1 MKKLILYFLLLP
13 GIISIPG
20 WGQTT
25 GDYRSFLNGDWNVA
39 GNWQKYNGSAW
50 VAASEFPPVNGL
62 TKKVTILS
70 GHIIDATNS
79 ITSNSGTAEIVVAA
93 NGTLNMGTYG
103 IRGTSTST
111 RFNKVT
117 IDGTLNTNSLV
128 NATTFAVGA
137 SGTFVTSYV
146 GSSGWWHDSASG
158 PTTVTLDGILEFNGG
173 PSQVI
178 PGYSYSEIVLSG
190 TETVLITTGQVNV
203 TGNLTINSNA
213 ALEVKTLLNV
223 AGTISLHGILQ
234 ALPSSSID
242 VVNLNIYTINGLR
255 LQSDNI
261 TSASLIITG
270 VLNGDTNATG
280 SIQADL
286 SLPATS
292 WHYISPPVSS
302 VSTSLFSSGGVRNV
316 TLYDESYITTD
327 MNNGWVNYEG
337 YHYNT
342 STSLWELVTSKAWN
356 ALIGGYGYNYYNS
369 NAASY
374 SFNVNTNTLDTEV
387 TLKYGS
393 GGAGTPAVQ
402 GYNLIGNPFTSG
414 LDWDL
419 VVTDLLNTGKQGWDD
434 VEQAIY
440 FRNGGNLI
448 IYNGGVT
455 NPNSYN
461 EFGNFIPP
469 MQGFFIR
476 SAVNDFVLTLP
487 AASKVHTSN
496 LRYKGT
502 TIIPLVRLEIENSG
516 KTDQTVVRFD
526 DKATILYDNS
536 FDARKLFPDANLPS
550 IASSLGGI
558 DYSINGVPFP
568 VNSISIPLVIN
579 APSTGS
585 YVITAKEIKA
595 LGNYNVTLKDNT
607 QNLTINLSD
616 INTYTFSSQT
626 GKFSDRFVLNVTNI
640 STALSEKKV
649 SDIAF
654 NIFSGT
660 DILNIQTLNNTW
672 DGLRGNIKIFD
683 LAGRQLLVLSNKE
696 FNSGDLIQIPVNFQK
711 GAYIVEITSAEKRFV
726 GKVMIK

>member
-1 MKKLILYFLLLP
+1 MKKIIFYLFLLFFIL
-13 GIISIPG
+13 SIPVL
-20 WGQTT
+20 GQTPVN
-25 GDYRSFLNGDWNVA
+25 GDYRSLQS
-39 GNWQKYNGSAW
+39 GNWNIKENWEKYNGSTW
-50 VAASEFPPVNGL
+50 IAASEFPPISGL
-62 TKKVTILS
+62 TKKVTIVS

-79 ITSNSGTAEIVVAA
+79 ITSNSGTAEIFVAT

-117 IDGTLNTNSLV
+117 IDGTLNTTSLV
-128 NATTFAVGA
+128 NSVTFTVDA

-146 GSSGWWHDSASG
+146 GSSGWWYISAS
-158 PTTVTLDGILEFNGG
+158 PTTVTLDGIVEFNGG
-173 PSQVI
+173 PNQLI
-178 PGYSYSEIVLSG
+178 PSYPYSEIIVSG
-190 TETVLITTGQVNV
+190 TDPKTITGQVDV
-203 TGNLTINSNA
+203 TDLLTINSNA
-213 ALEVKTLLNV
+213 TLEVNAILAV

-234 ALPSSSID
+234 VVPSASID
-242 VVNLNIYTINGLR
+242 VVNLNIYTTNGLI
-255 LQSDNI
+255 LQSDAS
-261 TSASLIITG
+261 TSASLIISG
-270 VLNGDTNATG
+270 DLNGDINATG
-280 SIQADL
+280 SIQANL
-286 SLPATS
+286 NLPATS

-302 VSTSLFSSGGVRNV
+302 VGTSMFSTGGVRNV

-342 STSLWELVTSKAWN
+342 STSSWELVISKAWTTLL
-356 ALIGGYGYNYYNS
+356 AGHGYNYYNS
-369 NAASY
+369 SSATY
-374 SFNVNTNTLDTEV
+374 SFQVNTNTANTPV
-387 TLKYGS
+387 TLKYAS
-393 GGAGTPAVQ
+393 GGAGTSSVQ

-414 LDWDL
+414 IDWDI
-419 VVTDLLNTGKQGWDD
+419 VVTDPLNTGAPGWSS

-469 MQGFFIR
+469 MQGFFIK
-476 SAVNDFVLTLP
+476 SNVNDFELIIP
-487 AASKVHTSN
+487 SAAKTHTSN

-550 IASSLGGI
+550 IASSLGGT
-558 DYSINGVPFP
+558 DYSINGIPFP
-568 VNSISIPLVIN
+568 ESSISIPLVIN
-579 APSTGS
+579 APVSGS

-595 LGNYNVTLKDNT
+595 LESYNVSLKDIS

-616 INTYTFSSQT
+616 ISAYTFSSSA
-626 GKFSDRFVLNVTNI
+626 GKYTDRFILTI
-640 STALSEKKV
+640 SNLLTAISENKV

-660 DILNIQTLNNTW
+660 DILNIQTLSSSW
-672 DGLRGNIKIFD
+672 DGIKGLIKVFD
-683 LAGRQLLVLSNKE
+683 ITGRQVLVLNNIE
-696 FNSGDLIQIPVNFQK
+696 FYSGDLKQIPVNFQK